1 MPPASYYFPRVP
13 GPAAPTQ
20 LWETSLFHPP
30 PHLLHLLLE
39 LAAQSL
45 APGKFLI
52 PADCGSWVYSQL
64 CHLGLPCP
72 HCHMRPGLTRDP
84 GLNILLPDLFFL
96 PLASL
101 PLKSTWEKNFL
112 KRLKILGW
120 GAAAAQGSGLGTG
133 APWSQRPGLI
143 QVKGLLAFPHL
154 IFSFP
159 LPHLHLP
166 HLHLPHLIPH
176 SSLREWNPVRALFV
190 LTRLQTP
197 WGRVPG
203 VVICLAFC
211 SRRQRTSNRP
221 SRLPQHSYRRSPALL
236 PPPPQI
242 PRLFSKARAAPN
254 AGQCPGKTPQSLP
267 PCKHRTSLPKGTHPA
282 FSQAEQLSNLF

>member
-1 MPPASYYFPRVP
+1 
-13 GPAAPTQ
+13 
-20 LWETSLFHPP
+20 
-30 PHLLHLLLE
+30 
-39 LAAQSL
+39 
-45 APGKFLI
+45 
-52 PADCGSWVYSQL
+52 
-64 CHLGLPCP
+64 
-72 HCHMRPGLTRDP
+72 MRPGLTRDP

-197 WGRVPG
+197 WGRSSWSGHLPSF
-203 VVICLAFC
+203 LL
-211 SRRQRTSNRP
+211 QTSKNVQQTLP
-221 SRLPQHSYRRSPALL
+221 SPPALL
-236 PPPPQI
+236 STFSSSTPAPTSDPPPLLQGPGCPQRRTM
-242 PRLFSKARAAPN
+242 PRQDPSVLTPMQTQDVPPQRHTPCILTSRAVVESLLN
-254 AGQCPGKTPQSLP
+254 FKSLHPQWTLTELG
-267 PCKHRTSLPKGTHPA
+267 RA
-282 FSQAEQLSNLF
+282 FLKIREDFF